1 MASQITT
8 NIIKIGEPV
17 DILYGRLSQEDDH
30 AGDSNSIVNQRSYL
44 EKYAADNGFQNPV
57 FMADDGYS
65 GTNFDR
71 PAWQDIVTLI
81 EAGLVR
87 TLIVKDMSRLGR
99 EYLKVGE
106 LTELYFPSKGVR
118 FIAVND
124 GVDSLVESSSDFNP
138 IRNWANELHAKDTS
152 RKVRSVK
159 RMQAENGERLGGKPP
174 YGYRKRDND
183 STHIGPDEQTKEV
196 VQRIFHLC
204 SEGKGPCQIARMLKA
219 QQVLNPTNQYYRQT
233 GVACTRLDTTRPY
246 AWTGRTV
253 ADILKNPVYLGHTL
267 NMQSSTLSYK
277 NKKVIYRPPEEQVL
291 VKNTHEALI
300 DQELWDTV
308 QRIREHKRRP
318 PKHMDEPGLFAGLV
332 YCADCGEYMVLCR
345 TGKMKPEQYYFR
357 CSTYGKR
364 GKEACTPHH
373 ITEANLKA
381 LVLDDLRR
389 VTHFARTKKHQFAA
403 YINRKN
409 TAQLRKEM
417 TATQRELDKMVKRNT
432 DLSALFKRLY
442 EDNVLGRISNEQ
454 FRMLSTDYNAEQKQL
469 AAAIPEKQTKLEKLK
484 ASAANVDAF
493 IEKASRYTE
502 ITELTPELLW
512 TFIERIDIGER
523 LGRYNRN
530 GMQEVRIIY
539 RDIGVIDSA
548 LSAEDADSTEVHVI
562 PSLEMVVQ
570 QMTAQTQ
577 VS

>member
-1 MASQITT
+1 MPHRENATRA
-8 NIIKIGEPV
+8 
-17 DILYGRLSQEDDH
+17 ILFPLLHLRQ
-30 AGDSNSIVNQRSYL
+30 AG
-44 EKYAADNGFQNPV
+44 
-57 FMADDGYS
+57 
-65 GTNFDR
+65 
-71 PAWQDIVTLI
+71 
-81 EAGLVR
+81 
-87 TLIVKDMSRLGR
+87 KD
-99 EYLKVGE
+99 
-106 LTELYFPSKGVR
+106 
-118 FIAVND
+118 
-124 GVDSLVESSSDFNP
+124 
-138 IRNWANELHAKDTS
+138 
-152 RKVRSVK
+152 
-159 RMQAENGERLGGKPP
+159 
-174 YGYRKRDND
+174 
-183 STHIGPDEQTKEV
+183 
-196 VQRIFHLC
+196 
-204 SEGKGPCQIARMLKA
+204 
-219 QQVLNPTNQYYRQT
+219 
-233 GVACTRLDTTRPY
+233 
-246 AWTGRTV
+246 
-253 ADILKNPVYLGHTL
+253 
-267 NMQSSTLSYK
+267 
-277 NKKVIYRPPEEQVL
+277 
-291 VKNTHEALI
+291 
-300 DQELWDTV
+300 
-308 QRIREHKRRP
+308 
-318 PKHMDEPGLFAGLV
+318 
-332 YCADCGEYMVLCR
+332 
-345 TGKMKPEQYYFR
+345 
-357 CSTYGKR
+357 
-364 GKEACTPHH
+364 ACTPHH

-381 LVLDDLRR
+381 IVLDDLRR

-403 YINRKN
+403 HINRKN

-523 LGRYNRN
+523 PGRYNRN